1 MFNTNTQNAKS
12 QYYQFKYVTIP
23 DEPSDLAV
31 ALSDKTAKGLE
42 RPWRRYKMANEY
54 LAIAYDD
61 IDSKKA
67 DRLRACGKTLVF
79 DIDANGNKHLSFA
92 ESCRVRLCPLC
103 SWRRSLKCFYNTMSI
118 INYIRDNDL
127 KYSYVFVTLTIKNCN
142 ADNLSNTIDLLYAA
156 LKRFMQRK
164 EIKRA
169 FRGSVRNLE
178 VTHNVNRD
186 SSSFDSYHPHFHCI
200 FAVKPS
206 YFTDSKIYLSRA
218 KISEIW
224 QDCLQVDY
232 KVQVDVRACYDNT
245 AHAVAEASKY
255 AAKASDYL
263 LLDDWDLTVDTVR
276 TLDRAL
282 ANRRLV
288 NYSGIFRDIKAKLNL
303 SDVEDADLIH
313 VNNDVAESDITTT
326 REYYFWY
333 SGYNQY
339 YKV

>member
-1 MFNTNTQNAKS
+1 MFNTNTRDAKS
-12 QYYQFKYVTIP
+12 QYYQFKYVDIP

-31 ALSDKTAKGLE
+31 ALTDKTAKGTE

-54 LAIAYDD
+54 LSQAYLD
-61 IDSKKA
+61 IDTKKA
-67 DRLRACGKTLVF
+67 DRLQACGKTLVF

-127 KYSYVFVTLTIKNCN
+127 KYSYVFVTLTIKNCQGN
-142 ADNLSNTIDLLYAA
+142 ELSDTIDLLYAA

-178 VTHNVNRD
+178 VTHNVNRE
-186 SSSFDSYHPHFHCI
+186 SSSFDTYHPHFHCI

-206 YFTDSKIYLSRA
+206 YFKDVKTYLSRA
-218 KISEIW
+218 KIAEIW

-232 KVQVDVRACYDNT
+232 KVQIDVRACYDNT

-263 LLDDWDLTVDTVR
+263 ILDDWDLTVETVR
-276 TLDRAL
+276 TLDKAL

-288 NYSGIFRDIKAKLNL
+288 NYSGIFRDIKARLNL

-313 VNNDVAESDITTT
+313 VNNDVAEADIVTT

-339 YKV
+339 YKI